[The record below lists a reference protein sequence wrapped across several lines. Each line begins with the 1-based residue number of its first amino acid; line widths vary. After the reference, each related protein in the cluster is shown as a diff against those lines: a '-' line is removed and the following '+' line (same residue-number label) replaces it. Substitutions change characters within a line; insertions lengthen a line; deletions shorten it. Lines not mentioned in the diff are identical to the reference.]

1 MKKEWIVPEIAEIS
15 IAMTAEQAKV
25 GGGGDSLLPEQLT
38 DWKECE
44 CCS

>member
-1 MKKEWIVPEIAEIS
+1 MKKEWIVPEIAEFS
-15 IAMTAEQAKV
+15 VAMTAEQGKL

-38 DWKECE
+38 PWHDCV